1 MEEKILCWFLDVD
14 IRIKW
19 HTIETYGT
27 RIASKIRLLDL
38 VQWTTTDESVS

>member
-1 MEEKILCWFLDVD
+1 MEEKILLFLDVD

-19 HTIETYGT
+19 HTIKLYGT